1 MSDNQNGA
9 INSVIYRTPP
19 PPPPSSSSPSPHTNS
34 IAKSNDLNRT
44 TTPPQPPI
52 RTNVPTLSRNS
63 SQSEEKPTSLTSNV
77 ISHSMYSTSS
87 NGKNSKDTP
96 PTPPSRMIN
105 ETATNAVARL
115 VYKSAMT
122 GSVQSLNNNVNVT
135 AINSND
141 AQNDDQL
148 MANLSQ
154 QIKNVIEYSIFFLKV
169 SLIRNPL

>member
-9 INSVIYRTPP
+9 INSVTYRTPP
-19 PPPPSSSSPSPHTNS
+19 PPPPSSSSPSPHTHAL
-34 IAKSNDLNRT
+34 AKSNDLNRT

-63 SQSEEKPTSLTSNV
+63 SQSEEKPSSLTSNV

-87 NGKNSKDTP
+87 SGKNSKDTP
-96 PTPPSRMIN
+96 PTPPSRIIN
-105 ETATNAVARL
+105 ETATNVAARL

-122 GSVQSLNNNVNVT
+122 GSVQSLNNNVNMT
-135 AINSND
+135 TINSND
-141 AQNDDQL
+141 TLNDDQL

-154 QIKNVIEYSIFFLKV
+154 QIKNVIKHLNFFV
-169 SLIRNPL
+169 SSIRNP